1 MDLNQVIHELVKE
14 RNGLDAL
21 IRALEKGL
29 DPPSPKPAKSR
40 RGRKFMSAGERSDV
54 AERMRRYWAARKG
67 TTAAPPVS
75 GEVFSA
81 RT

>member
-67 TTAAPPVS
+67 TTAAPTVS
-75 GEVFSA
+75 GDTNHS
-81 RT
+81 

>member
-1 MDLNQVIHELVKE
+1 MDLNQVIQELVKE
-14 RNGLDAL
+14 RNRLDAL

-29 DPPSPKPAKSR
+29 DAPAPKPVKSR
-40 RGRKFMSAGERSDV
+40 RGRKFMSPGERSEV

-75 GEVFSA
+75 GEGVPA
-81 RT
+81 GT